1 MKIIT
6 SLILSTGLMVGG
18 ARAGEQPPRQPEAST
33 EVSTRLID
41 TNNGTDKVEG
51 TLPSTSP
58 TNTTDQIDTSPLNA
72 LTNAAPAGENPD
84 LAASMAEDNGT
95 NGLRLNFR
103 GASL

>member
-6 SLILSTGLMVGG
+6 SLILFGGLMAAVS
-18 ARAGEQPPRQPEAST
+18 RAGEQPPGQPEASS
-33 EVSTRLID
+33 EASARIID
-41 TNNGTDKVEG
+41 TNNGTDKVERS
-51 TLPSTSP
+51 LPSTSP
-58 TNTTDQIDTSPLNA
+58 TNTTDNIDTSPLNA

-84 LAASMAEDNGT
+84 LAAPIAEDNGT